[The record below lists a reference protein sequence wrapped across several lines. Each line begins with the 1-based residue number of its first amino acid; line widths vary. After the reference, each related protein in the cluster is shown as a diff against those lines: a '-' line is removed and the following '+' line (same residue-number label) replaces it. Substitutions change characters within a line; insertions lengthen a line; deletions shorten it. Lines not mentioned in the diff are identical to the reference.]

1 MKLQIENPL
10 PLLALREPAVF
21 PGQVVPLFVGREKSV
36 RAIEE
41 AQKQGKL
48 IMLAAQKDARTS
60 NPTQNDIFEI

>member
-48 IMLAAQKDARTS
+48 I
-60 NPTQNDIFEI
+60 IH